1 MKPKIKSLIKT
12 VLPDSIVNTLR
23 FICLDLPLM
32 YEKKRTQRVFSLA
45 MDTPSYLDINNLED
59 LLTQYPYPP
68 KYGYDMKSVEAR
80 GKERASRILRL
91 PGAGKAQSFL
101 ELACWD
107 GMVSGFIS
115 QKGKISTAIDNRDTG
130 FDKRAANMGV
140 SLLQMDAAKL
150 LFDDSSFDFV
160 FSFDAFEHF
169 ASPESVIREAIRVVR
184 KGGSIYLEF
193 GPLYYSPYGEHAYN
207 SIPVPYCQFLFQK
220 DQINNFTIQKGLEA
234 IDFNEKNGWSLE
246 DYRNLWEKY
255 SSVIKCVRYHETLD
269 LSHLYLI
276 NKYSSCFKS
285 KTNYF
290 DNLIT
295 SRISVLF
302 QKTDEILP
310 AM

>member
-1 MKPKIKSLIKT
+1 
-12 VLPDSIVNTLR
+12 
-23 FICLDLPLM
+23 M